1 MSTDKETILRFKEG
15 QPEAFDSIYRTHSK
29 KMYYFTLGLVK
40 DQEISKDLVQEVFIN
55 LWEKRDQVNAD
66 LNFDNYLFT
75 IAYNAI
81 RKYFRN
87 QSLENKV
94 KDYLQRESPEIING
108 SDGTLIFKELFDL
121 ASKTVEL
128 LPPRRKAVYKL
139 SKQEGK
145 KIREIAVTLNISPRT
160 AENHLAKA
168 LKFLKEEISVNSF
181 LALFFYY
188 FYVM

>member
-15 QPEAFDSIYRTHSK
+15 QPEAFDTIYHMHSK
-29 KMYYFTLGLVK
+29 KIFYFVRGLVK
-40 DQEISKDLVQEVFIN
+40 DEDKAKDLVQEVFIT
-55 LWEKRDQVNAD
+55 LWEKREQVNAE
-66 LNFDNYLFT
+66 LNFDNYVFT

-87 QSLENKV
+87 LSLENKV

-108 SDGTLIFKELFDL
+108 TDMTLIFNELLDL

-145 KIREIAVTLNISPRT
+145 KIREIAETLNISPRT

-168 LKFLKEEISVNSF
+168 LKFLKEELSEIPS
-181 LALFFYY
+181 
-188 FYVM
+188 

>member
-15 QPEAFDSIYRTHSK
+15 QPEAFDVIYRIHSK
-29 KMYYFTLGLVK
+29 KMYYFALGLVK
-40 DQEISKDLVQEVFIN
+40 DQEISKDLVQEVFIT
-55 LWEKRDQVNAD
+55 LWEKRDQVNAE

-87 QSLENKV
+87 HSLENKV
-94 KDYLQRESPEIING
+94 KDYMQRESPEIIAG
-108 SDGTLIFKELFDL
+108 TDGILIFKELLDL
-121 ASKTVEL
+121 ANKTIEL

-139 SKQEGK
+139 SKQEGM

-160 AENHLAKA
+160 AENHLAQA
-168 LKFLKEEISVNSF
+168 LKYLKKELSENSF

-188 FYVM
+188 FFVM

>member
-15 QPEAFDSIYRTHSK
+15 QPKAFDAIYRTHSK

-94 KDYLQRESPEIING
+94 KDYLQRESPQIING
-108 SDGTLIFKELFDL
+108 TDGTLIFKELFDL

-168 LKFLKEEISVNSF
+168 LKFLKEELSGNSF
-181 LALFFYY
+181 
-188 FYVM
+188 

>member
-15 QPEAFDSIYRTHSK
+15 YPEAFDAIYRTHSK
-29 KMYYFTLGLVK
+29 KVYYFTLGLVK
-40 DQEISKDLVQEVFIN
+40 NQEVSKDLVQEVFIN
-55 LWEKRDQVNAD
+55 LWEKRDLVNAE

-94 KDYLQRESPEIING
+94 KDYLQRESPEIIAG
-108 SDGTLIFKELFDL
+108 TDGTLIFNELLDL

-139 SKQEGK
+139 SRQEGK
-145 KIREIAVTLNISPRT
+145 KIREIAETLNISPRT

-168 LKFLKEEISVNSF
+168 LKFLKEEVSGDSF
-181 LALFFYY
+181 
-188 FYVM
+188 

>member
-1 MSTDKETILRFKEG
+1 MSTDKETIIRFKEG
-15 QPEAFDSIYRTHSK
+15 HPEAFDAIYRTHSK
-29 KMYYFTLGLVK
+29 KMYCFALGLVK
-40 DQEISKDLVQEVFIN
+40 DQDIAKDLVQEVFIN
-55 LWEKRDQVNAD
+55 LWEKRDQVNPD
-66 LNFDNYLFT
+66 LNFDNYIFT

-87 QSLENKV
+87 HSLENKV
-94 KDYLQRESPEIING
+94 KDYLQRESPEIMAG
-108 SDGTLIFKELFDL
+108 TDGNLIFDELLDL

-139 SKQEGK
+139 SKQEGMRIK
-145 KIREIAVTLNISPRT
+145 EIAVTLNISPRT
-160 AENHLAKA
+160 AENHLAEA
-168 LKFLKEEISVNSF
+168 LKFLKEELAENSF